1 MRKYAWLKDPHVTAD
16 GMKVWK
22 IMLCTADHGCYLFLY
37 SDPDAVMSS
46 SDLWYESPEEVY
58 ECWDEFVDEKR
69 WMELED
75 PLPYCQHDA
84 FVPVRVK
91 GRNIGKPEWGKF
103 EVLRDGS
110 WSEYKPQ

>member
-1 MRKYAWLKDPHVTAD
+1 
-16 GMKVWK
+16 
-22 IMLCTADHGCYLFLY
+22 
-37 SDPDAVMSS
+37 
-46 SDLWYESPEEVY
+46 
-58 ECWDEFVDEKR
+58 
-69 WMELED
+69 MELED

-110 WSEYKPQ
+110 WIEYKPQ